1 MDTEEI
7 RTAVPCDETE
17 LQKMQEMKNRL
28 PLYPEPLLEKN
39 EEHDIPS
46 YQGDMDDLNERRNV
60 KLYNLWS
67 VWSDLRQ
74 NEKLIQ
80 LLEAQK
86 KDTADMKFLKAMLTL
101 TVDRMGKV
109 LADTNIVEELCVKEN
124 RRSECKEESLDHD
137 GQIYQKTSS
146 PPETS

>member
-1 MDTEEI
+1 MTIENDGI
-7 RTAVPCDETE
+7 KTAVPCDETE
-17 LQKMQEMKNRL
+17 LKKMQEIKDRV
-28 PLYPEPLLEKN
+28 PIYPEPLLEKN

-80 LLEAQK
+80 LLEAKK
-86 KDTADMKFLKAMLTL
+86 KDSGEMKFLKAMLTL
-101 TVDRMGKV
+101 TIDRMGKV
-109 LADTNIVEELCVKEN
+109 LADTNIVEELCVKTN
-124 RRSECKEESLDHD
+124 KRSESELKKQEQDECTTPSN
-137 GQIYQKTSS
+137 T
-146 PPETS
+146 

>member
-1 MDTEEI
+1 MK
-7 RTAVPCDETE
+7 TAVPCNETE
-17 LQKMQEMKNRL
+17 LQKMQEMKNRI
-28 PLYPEPLLEKN
+28 PIYPEPLLEKN

-46 YQGDMDDLNERRNV
+46 FQGDMDDLNERRNV

-80 LLEAQK
+80 LLEAKK
-86 KDTADMKFLKAMLTL
+86 KDSADTKYMKAMLTL
-101 TVDRMGKV
+101 TIDRMGKV

-124 RRSECKEESLDHD
+124 KRSESKLEKEETLDHD
-137 GQIYQKTSS
+137 GQIY
-146 PPETS
+146 ETK